1 MKKYILIMAAFHS
14 VLHSQQIN
22 EFKFLR
28 YNDVISID
36 STNQSLYYKAKQIT
50 ISKKSQSFL
59 FFGAENRTQY
69 QYFENE
75 NWDENLKDNNGFLL
89 NRTLFYGDLKVGNS
103 FRLFSQLQSSVA
115 ISRENPNPIEENPL
129 DLHQLFI
136 DVNFRTIKF
145 RIGRQELYYGSQRLI
160 SVREGPNSR
169 QAFDAMKITFKS
181 KRFSADAF
189 YSYHVK
195 NRFGNFNDKIDDE
208 TKLIGFYSL
217 LREIKYVNNVEIYLL
232 NLQKSES
239 TFNTF
244 SGSENRNTAGFR
256 IFGNQS
262 NWFYDIEAAY
272 QFGRFERK
280 NIKAWT
286 FSVNN
291 YYSYSIKKSIQKV
304 GLKAEYISGDK
315 IQTDQ
320 SLETF
325 NPLFPRGAYFG
336 LASLIGPSNLIDVHP
351 FLECQLTRKLFFNM
365 DYDVFWRASSSDAI
379 YQPNVSILFDSSGS
393 SSKKIGNQLGASFN
407 YEFNKYLIFTIE
419 GTWFKSGNFI
429 KDVSNGKD
437 MLFTAATLTLIL

>member
-1 MKKYILIMAAFHS
+1 MAAFHS
-14 VLHSQQIN
+14 FLHSQQIN

-89 NRTLFYGDLKVGNS
+89 NRTLFYGNLKVGKS

-136 DVNFRTIKF
+136 DVNFRSIKF

-169 QAFDAMKITFKS
+169 QAFDAVKITFNS

-195 NRFGNFNDKIDDE
+195 NRFGNFNDKTDDD

-315 IQTDQ
+315 IQTDR

-437 MLFTAATLTLIL
+437 MLFTASTLTLIL

>member
-14 VLHSQQIN
+14 VLYSQQIN
-22 EFKFLR
+22 EFNFLR

-103 FRLFSQLQSSVA
+103 FRLFSQLQSSVG

-136 DVNFRTIKF
+136 DVNFRNIKF

-169 QAFDAMKITFKS
+169 QAFDAMKITFNK
-181 KRFSADAF
+181 KNFSADAF

-195 NRFGNFNDKIDDE
+195 NRFGNFNDKIGDD

-217 LREIKYVNNVEIYLL
+217 LSEIKYVNNVEIYLL
-232 NLQKSES
+232 NLQKSKS
-239 TFNTF
+239 AFNTF
-244 SGSENRNTAGFR
+244 SGSENRNTVGFR

-291 YYSYSIKKSIQKV
+291 YYSYSIKKSIQKI

-315 IQTDQ
+315 IQTNQ

-393 SSKKIGNQLGASFN
+393 SSKRIGNQLGASFN

>member
-14 VLHSQQIN
+14 VLYSQQIN

-136 DVNFRTIKF
+136 DVNFRSIKF

-169 QAFDAMKITFKS
+169 QAFDAMKITFNK
-181 KRFSADAF
+181 KNFSADAF

-195 NRFGNFNDKIDDE
+195 NRFGNFNDKIDDD

-286 FSVNN
+286 FSANN
-291 YYSYSIKKSIQKV
+291 YYSYNIKKSIQKV

-393 SSKKIGNQLGASFN
+393 NSKKIGNQLGASFN